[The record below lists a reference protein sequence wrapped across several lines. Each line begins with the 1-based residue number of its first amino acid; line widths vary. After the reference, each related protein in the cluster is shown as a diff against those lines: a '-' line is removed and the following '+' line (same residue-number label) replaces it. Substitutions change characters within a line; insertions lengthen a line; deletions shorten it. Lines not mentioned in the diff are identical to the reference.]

1 MAAAYYPVQTV
12 NIGGGLVKN
21 AQSCS
26 VDFNQAKQPVYAFGQ
41 LLAKGTFT
49 AQLPSISLSA
59 TAAIIEGMPF
69 TLKFD
74 DAELKKT
81 SGNTASV
88 DTGGGKF
95 TFTNCYLQSVG
106 GNASVGQ
113 IATANQAVVATSMTY
128 SIAAPTAAPTIGGNQ
143 LDISKFSPGLIKISS
158 VGAAK
163 SFSFS
168 ATIDREPVLP
178 LGADPTD
185 SAKMQTIDWI
195 IKGLKAKAE
204 AEVFIA
210 TNVIAPGLNKE
221 SELVAT
227 VNNFKMGYKG
237 FVNTVKTSLGT
248 DGVATVSVGID
259 EDILKVANVTFA

>member
-1 MAAAYYPVQTV
+1 MAAAYYPVHKV
-12 NIGGGLVKN
+12 NIGGEVKN

-41 LLAKGTFT
+41 LLAKGTFV

-74 DAELKKT
+74 EAELKKT
-81 SGNTASV
+81 TGGTATV

-106 GNASVGQ
+106 GNASAGQ

-128 SIAAPTAAPTIGGNQ
+128 SIATPSAVPSVSTTT
-143 LDISKFSPGLIKISS
+143 LDISKFAPGLITISS
-158 VGAAK
+158 VGKAAK

-178 LGADPTD
+178 LGIDPLTVVT
-185 SAKMQTIDWI
+185 MDWI

-204 AEVFIA
+204 AEIYIA
-210 TNVIAPGLNKE
+210 TSAVGPALNKE

-227 VNNFKMGYKG
+227 VGGFRMGYKG

-248 DGVATVSVGID
+248 DGAATVSVGIE
-259 EDILKVANVTFA
+259 EDVLKVANVTFA

>member
-1 MAAAYYPVQTV
+1 MAAAYYPVQKV
-12 NIGGGLVKN
+12 NIGGDVKN

-26 VDFNQAKQPVYAFGQ
+26 VDFNQAKQPVYTFGQ